1 MRKTGIAGVILAA
14 LLSFAGAVTVQ
25 ADDSSGQERAMEG
38 IYIENM
44 NVSGMNQEE
53 IRQAIQGKMEKLSQ
67 STIELCVGDSGTGI
81 TAGELGLAYTNEVVI
96 RQALEIGQK
105 GNVLQRFRTQRT
117 IKENGPL
124 VLELAYEVDQEKVRG
139 IVEGSCTE
147 LNHAAVDMTL
157 KRNEDGTFTIVP
169 GQNGASVKVEESIQI
184 IQNYFSSEWRGGN
197 AQVTLDADIVQS
209 QGSEE
214 QFALVQDVLGE
225 SSTDYSSSSSNR
237 RTNIETG
244 VSKLNGKVLYPG
256 EELSVCDSVVPF
268 SAENGYAPAP
278 SYEMGAVVESYGG
291 GICQVST
298 TLYLAVLRAELEVTE
313 RYNHSMLVNY
323 VKPSMDA
330 AIAEGSKD
338 FKFRNNT
345 DAPIYIFGYAS
356 NGEVGFRIYGHE
368 TRDRENRRVSFES
381 ETLSSTEPES
391 KIQADSN
398 LAFGEKESS
407 SGHTGK
413 EAKLWKIIEV
423 NGEETREQVNSSNY
437 QMTPN
442 LTRVGTKGGDSEAVQ
457 ALNEAI
463 AANDMSR
470 INEVLSRY
478 PGGKASSDDGQE
490 DGEE

>member
-1 MRKTGIAGVILAA
+1 MHRL
-14 LLSFAGAVTVQ
+14 
-25 ADDSSGQERAMEG
+25 RWM
-38 IYIENM
+38 
-44 NVSGMNQEE
+44 
-53 IRQAIQGKMEKLSQ
+53 
-67 STIELCVGDSGTGI
+67 
-81 TAGELGLAYTNEVVI
+81 
-96 RQALEIGQK
+96 
-105 GNVLQRFRTQRT
+105 
-117 IKENGPL
+117 
-124 VLELAYEVDQEKVRG
+124 
-139 IVEGSCTE
+139 
-147 LNHAAVDMTL
+147 
-157 KRNEDGTFTIVP
+157 
-169 GQNGASVKVEESIQI
+169 QI
-184 IQNYFSSEWRGGN
+184 SYS
-197 AQVTLDADIVQS
+197 L
-209 QGSEE
+209 GSEE

-398 LAFGEKESS
+398 LAFGEKRVLPDIPERKRS
-407 SGHTGK
+407 SGKSLRSTERK
-413 EAKLWKIIEV
+413 
-423 NGEETREQVNSSNY
+423 
-437 QMTPN
+437 
-442 LTRVGTKGGDSEAVQ
+442 
-457 ALNEAI
+457 
-463 AANDMSR
+463 
-470 INEVLSRY
+470 
-478 PGGKASSDDGQE
+478 QE
-490 DGEE
+490 NR